1 MKAAVDIGTNS
12 MRLLVVDEDGTEIG
26 RWAKVTGLGRGVDA
40 AGRLSEEAISRTVAA
55 LSTYGDVIRENGVT
69 RARAV
74 ATSASRDAANRDEF
88 FDRAEAVLGFRPEV
102 IGGTE
107 EAGFSYRGATSGVVA
122 PGPYVVIDVGGG
134 STELVFEDDGSVV
147 GTSVDIGSVRLTDRM
162 HLERR
167 PVEFDRLD
175 EAAELVE
182 AIIGFVRLPPH
193 IGTAIGVAGTWTSAA
208 AIALELP
215 EYDRDRVHESTIGR
229 LVMDRLVLRLA
240 AMSVED
246 TAQIPALD
254 PARAP
259 VLLGG
264 VIVAREVMRL
274 VGVDTVLVSEHDL
287 LDGVVATL

>member
-40 AGRLSEEAISRTVAA
+40 AGRLSEEAISRTVAT
-55 LSTYGDVIRENGVT
+55 LSTYGDVIREHGVT

-102 IGGTE
+102 IQGTE
-107 EAGFSYRGATSGVVA
+107 EAGLSYRGATSGVVA

-134 STELVFEDDGSVV
+134 STELVFEDDGSIV

-162 HLERR
+162 DLERR

-175 EAAELVE
+175 EAAGLVE

-215 EYDRDRVHESTIGR
+215 DYDRDRVHESTIGR

-246 TAQIPALD
+246 TAHIPALD

-259 VLLGG
+259 VILGG